1 MQNNN
6 FPGVVESLLK
16 GMDTV
21 LSTKTVVGEAT
32 QIGDT
37 IILPLVDV
45 TFGVGAGAGADEKK
59 NNAGGGLGGKMTPSA
74 VLVIKD
80 GYTKLVN
87 VKNQDTM
94 TKILDMVPDFV
105 NKFTG
110 GKKESSPV
118 ADIVDKFTSKKGG
131 NAGVEEMPD
140 EEVLDIAFPDGKE

>member
-45 TFGVGAGAGADEKK
+45 YFGVGAGAGAEDKK
-59 NNAGGGLGGKMTPSA
+59 NHGGGGMGGKISPSA
-74 VLVIKD
+74 VLVIRD

-94 TKILDMVPDFV
+94 TKILDMVPDL
-105 NKFTG
+105 
-110 GKKESSPV
+110 
-118 ADIVDKFTSKKGG
+118 VDKFTSKKET
-131 NAGVEEMPD
+131 AVKKEDLKD
-140 EEVLDIAFPDGKE
+140 EEILDIAFPEDE